1 VQGKRAPPGARNWGT
16 AVIDIESLL
25 AETPE
30 SPPCGPDLEYDAAYL
45 EFDQLL
51 RGRIEQQFGATVFA
65 AEETAWGEVLVQGAA
80 LLKRSKDLRIAS
92 VVVRALV
99 RTEGFAGLQPGL
111 RLIHGLVDRFWE
123 HIHPGLD
130 ADDPGDPMTRMNA
143 LGPLVDPLVLL
154 RDLRDAPLVRSR
166 QHGEVFVRDIEV
178 SLGRIAPRDKATV
191 LSLAQIEAV
200 LAGVALEDAAAM
212 ARVPET
218 LAAAKAL
225 ASLLDDKVGPERAPD
240 FKALLTTLHTLVQVC
255 GKYVVA
261 PAVPE
266 VPDAPAAGSSAPA
279 AQPISGDIRSR
290 DDVLQMIDK
299 IVQYLERHEPTNP
312 APLLLKRGKRFMSM
326 SFVDIFKEISP
337 DNMATIDAIVGPAQ
351 EPK

>member
-1 VQGKRAPPGARNWGT
+1 M

-30 SPPCGPDLEYDAAYL
+30 SPPCGPDLVYDAAYL

-51 RGRIEQQFGATVFA
+51 RGKVEQQFGATVFA
-65 AEETAWGEVLVQGAA
+65 AEEPEWGEVLVQGAA

-99 RTEGFAGLQPGL
+99 RTEGFAGLRPGL

-123 HIHPGLD
+123 HIHPELD
-130 ADDPGDPMTRMNA
+130 ADDPGDPMMRMNA

-166 QHGEVFVRDIEV
+166 QHGEVLVRDIEI
-178 SLGRIAPRDKATV
+178 SLGKMAPRDKGAV
-191 LSLAQIEAV
+191 LSQAQIEAV
-200 LAGVALEDAAAM
+200 LGGLAIEDAAAM
-212 ARVPET
+212 ALVPET
-218 LAAAKAL
+218 LATAKAL
-225 ASLLDDKVGPERAPD
+225 SSLLDDKVGPERSPD

-255 GKYVVA
+255 GKYVVVPAMPEA
-261 PAVPE
+261 PGAL
-266 VPDAPAAGSSAPA
+266 AAGSSALAP
-279 AQPISGDIRSR
+279 QPISGDIRSR
-290 DDVLQMIDK
+290 NDVLLMIDK
-299 IVQYLERHEPTNP
+299 IVQYLESHEPTNP

-326 SFVDIFKEISP
+326 SFVDIVKEISP
-337 DNMATIDAIVGPAQ
+337 DNMAMIDAIVGPAQ
-351 EPK
+351 EQK